1 MFRQLELTKENKR
14 LLIKFAVSLLVTV
27 LLTVMLCT
35 LSAFAEQGTA
45 DSGAEQAV
53 STAEAQQSATGETQH
68 NPGDYLDTDPT
79 YVNKDAGS
87 SVIQELIGVDASQ
100 PLEIIILLTL
110 IALAPSMLIMMT
122 CFTRIVIVLG
132 FLRTAMQTQST
143 PPNMVITGM
152 ALFLT
157 FFIMAPVFS
166 EINEV
171 AYQPYVSEELT
182 TEEALDAASVPLKK
196 FMLKQTSQ
204 DDLQFFLDL
213 SKTEEPEGGYTDEY
227 LQNDLSLTVIV
238 PSFMISELK
247 RAFQM
252 GFLIFLPFLVIDL
265 VVGST
270 LMSMGMMMLP
280 PAMISM
286 PFKILVFVLADGWN
300 LLIGSVVASHN
311 FNGSGNVDYAL
322 NRSFCGGMY
331 ENVYLHIFNNTRRLI
346 ASCDEQ
352 GLTDY
357 AGMMRVVQAYAV
369 QMLTDVYGPVAYT
382 SCIEDPT
389 NGASF
394 SYDTQQ
400 SIYNSIFE
408 LLDKALQDFQSP
420 KSTLEERQ
428 SFDYWCNG
436 DLDMWIQVANQLK
449 LRAALRIVKADPT
462 LAKQKAE
469 EAAKGA
475 ILKQDVLIN
484 KSLSNEQTRMFEWGD
499 SGMNANLTT
508 ILEGFQDPRLPLIMT
523 NPKR

>member
-1 MFRQLELTKENKR
+1 MFKQLQLTKENKKLVVR
-14 LLIKFAVSLLVTV
+14 FAVSLLVTV

-35 LSAFAEQGTA
+35 LSAFAEQGASVAGTA
-45 DSGAEQAV
+45 QAV
-53 STAEAQQSATGETQH
+53 STAEAQQTATGETQH
-68 NPGDYLDTDPT
+68 QPGEYLDTDPT
-79 YVNKDAGS
+79 YVDNDAGS

-182 TEEALDAASVPLKK
+182 TQEALDAASVPLKK

-300 LLIGSVVASHN
+300 LLIGSVVAS
-311 FNGSGNVDYAL
+311 
-322 NRSFCGGMY
+322 
-331 ENVYLHIFNNTRRLI
+331 
-346 ASCDEQ
+346 
-352 GLTDY
+352 
-357 AGMMRVVQAYAV
+357 
-369 QMLTDVYGPVAYT
+369 
-382 SCIEDPT
+382 
-389 NGASF
+389 
-394 SYDTQQ
+394 
-400 SIYNSIFE
+400 YN
-408 LLDKALQDFQSP
+408 L
-420 KSTLEERQ
+420 
-428 SFDYWCNG
+428 
-436 DLDMWIQVANQLK
+436 
-449 LRAALRIVKADPT
+449 
-462 LAKQKAE
+462 
-469 EAAKGA
+469 
-475 ILKQDVLIN
+475 
-484 KSLSNEQTRMFEWGD
+484 
-499 SGMNANLTT
+499 
-508 ILEGFQDPRLPLIMT
+508 
-523 NPKR
+523 

>member
-45 DSGAEQAV
+45 DSGAAQAV

-280 PAMISM
+280 PPMISM

-300 LLIGSVVASHN
+300 LLIGSVVAS
-311 FNGSGNVDYAL
+311 
-322 NRSFCGGMY
+322 
-331 ENVYLHIFNNTRRLI
+331 
-346 ASCDEQ
+346 
-352 GLTDY
+352 
-357 AGMMRVVQAYAV
+357 
-369 QMLTDVYGPVAYT
+369 
-382 SCIEDPT
+382 
-389 NGASF
+389 
-394 SYDTQQ
+394 
-400 SIYNSIFE
+400 YN
-408 LLDKALQDFQSP
+408 L
-420 KSTLEERQ
+420 
-428 SFDYWCNG
+428 
-436 DLDMWIQVANQLK
+436 
-449 LRAALRIVKADPT
+449 
-462 LAKQKAE
+462 
-469 EAAKGA
+469 
-475 ILKQDVLIN
+475 
-484 KSLSNEQTRMFEWGD
+484 
-499 SGMNANLTT
+499 
-508 ILEGFQDPRLPLIMT
+508 
-523 NPKR
+523 

>member
-45 DSGAEQAV
+45 DSGAAQAL
-53 STAEAQQSATGETQH
+53 STAEAQQSATGEAQH

-171 AYQPYVSEELT
+171 AYQPYVSEEMT

-300 LLIGSVVASHN
+300 LLIGSVVAS
-311 FNGSGNVDYAL
+311 
-322 NRSFCGGMY
+322 
-331 ENVYLHIFNNTRRLI
+331 
-346 ASCDEQ
+346 
-352 GLTDY
+352 
-357 AGMMRVVQAYAV
+357 
-369 QMLTDVYGPVAYT
+369 
-382 SCIEDPT
+382 
-389 NGASF
+389 
-394 SYDTQQ
+394 
-400 SIYNSIFE
+400 YN
-408 LLDKALQDFQSP
+408 L
-420 KSTLEERQ
+420 
-428 SFDYWCNG
+428 
-436 DLDMWIQVANQLK
+436 
-449 LRAALRIVKADPT
+449 
-462 LAKQKAE
+462 
-469 EAAKGA
+469 
-475 ILKQDVLIN
+475 
-484 KSLSNEQTRMFEWGD
+484 
-499 SGMNANLTT
+499 
-508 ILEGFQDPRLPLIMT
+508 
-523 NPKR
+523 

>member
-45 DSGAEQAV
+45 DSGAAQAV
-53 STAEAQQSATGETQH
+53 STAESQQSATGEAQH
-68 NPGDYLDTDPT
+68 KPGDYLDTDPA

-300 LLIGSVVASHN
+300 LLIGSVVAS
-311 FNGSGNVDYAL
+311 
-322 NRSFCGGMY
+322 
-331 ENVYLHIFNNTRRLI
+331 
-346 ASCDEQ
+346 
-352 GLTDY
+352 
-357 AGMMRVVQAYAV
+357 
-369 QMLTDVYGPVAYT
+369 
-382 SCIEDPT
+382 
-389 NGASF
+389 
-394 SYDTQQ
+394 
-400 SIYNSIFE
+400 YN
-408 LLDKALQDFQSP
+408 L
-420 KSTLEERQ
+420 
-428 SFDYWCNG
+428 
-436 DLDMWIQVANQLK
+436 
-449 LRAALRIVKADPT
+449 
-462 LAKQKAE
+462 
-469 EAAKGA
+469 
-475 ILKQDVLIN
+475 
-484 KSLSNEQTRMFEWGD
+484 
-499 SGMNANLTT
+499 
-508 ILEGFQDPRLPLIMT
+508 
-523 NPKR
+523 

>member
-45 DSGAEQAV
+45 DSGAAQAV
-53 STAEAQQSATGETQH
+53 STAEAQQSATGEAQH

-122 CFTRIVIVLG
+122 CFTRIIIVLG

-300 LLIGSVVASHN
+300 LLIGSVVAS
-311 FNGSGNVDYAL
+311 
-322 NRSFCGGMY
+322 
-331 ENVYLHIFNNTRRLI
+331 
-346 ASCDEQ
+346 
-352 GLTDY
+352 
-357 AGMMRVVQAYAV
+357 
-369 QMLTDVYGPVAYT
+369 
-382 SCIEDPT
+382 
-389 NGASF
+389 
-394 SYDTQQ
+394 
-400 SIYNSIFE
+400 YN
-408 LLDKALQDFQSP
+408 L
-420 KSTLEERQ
+420 
-428 SFDYWCNG
+428 
-436 DLDMWIQVANQLK
+436 
-449 LRAALRIVKADPT
+449 
-462 LAKQKAE
+462 
-469 EAAKGA
+469 
-475 ILKQDVLIN
+475 
-484 KSLSNEQTRMFEWGD
+484 
-499 SGMNANLTT
+499 
-508 ILEGFQDPRLPLIMT
+508 
-523 NPKR
+523 

>member
-45 DSGAEQAV
+45 DSGAVRAV

-252 GFLIFLPFLVIDL
+252 GFLIFLQFLVIDL

-300 LLIGSVVASHN
+300 LLIGSVVAS
-311 FNGSGNVDYAL
+311 
-322 NRSFCGGMY
+322 
-331 ENVYLHIFNNTRRLI
+331 
-346 ASCDEQ
+346 
-352 GLTDY
+352 
-357 AGMMRVVQAYAV
+357 
-369 QMLTDVYGPVAYT
+369 
-382 SCIEDPT
+382 
-389 NGASF
+389 
-394 SYDTQQ
+394 
-400 SIYNSIFE
+400 YN
-408 LLDKALQDFQSP
+408 L
-420 KSTLEERQ
+420 
-428 SFDYWCNG
+428 
-436 DLDMWIQVANQLK
+436 
-449 LRAALRIVKADPT
+449 
-462 LAKQKAE
+462 
-469 EAAKGA
+469 
-475 ILKQDVLIN
+475 
-484 KSLSNEQTRMFEWGD
+484 
-499 SGMNANLTT
+499 
-508 ILEGFQDPRLPLIMT
+508 
-523 NPKR
+523 

>member
-45 DSGAEQAV
+45 DSGAAQAV
-53 STAEAQQSATGETQH
+53 STAEAQQSATGEAQH
-68 NPGDYLDTDPT
+68 NPGDYLNTDPT

-300 LLIGSVVASHN
+300 LLIGSVVAS
-311 FNGSGNVDYAL
+311 
-322 NRSFCGGMY
+322 
-331 ENVYLHIFNNTRRLI
+331 
-346 ASCDEQ
+346 
-352 GLTDY
+352 
-357 AGMMRVVQAYAV
+357 
-369 QMLTDVYGPVAYT
+369 
-382 SCIEDPT
+382 
-389 NGASF
+389 
-394 SYDTQQ
+394 
-400 SIYNSIFE
+400 YN
-408 LLDKALQDFQSP
+408 L
-420 KSTLEERQ
+420 
-428 SFDYWCNG
+428 
-436 DLDMWIQVANQLK
+436 
-449 LRAALRIVKADPT
+449 
-462 LAKQKAE
+462 
-469 EAAKGA
+469 
-475 ILKQDVLIN
+475 
-484 KSLSNEQTRMFEWGD
+484 
-499 SGMNANLTT
+499 
-508 ILEGFQDPRLPLIMT
+508 
-523 NPKR
+523 

>member
-45 DSGAEQAV
+45 ASGATQAV
-53 STAEAQQSATGETQH
+53 SSAEAQQSATGEAQH
-68 NPGDYLDTDPT
+68 KPGDYLDTDPT

-286 PFKILVFVLADGWN
+286 PFKILVFVLADGRN
-300 LLIGSVVASHN
+300 LLIGSVVAS
-311 FNGSGNVDYAL
+311 
-322 NRSFCGGMY
+322 
-331 ENVYLHIFNNTRRLI
+331 
-346 ASCDEQ
+346 
-352 GLTDY
+352 
-357 AGMMRVVQAYAV
+357 
-369 QMLTDVYGPVAYT
+369 
-382 SCIEDPT
+382 
-389 NGASF
+389 
-394 SYDTQQ
+394 
-400 SIYNSIFE
+400 YN
-408 LLDKALQDFQSP
+408 L
-420 KSTLEERQ
+420 
-428 SFDYWCNG
+428 
-436 DLDMWIQVANQLK
+436 
-449 LRAALRIVKADPT
+449 
-462 LAKQKAE
+462 
-469 EAAKGA
+469 
-475 ILKQDVLIN
+475 
-484 KSLSNEQTRMFEWGD
+484 
-499 SGMNANLTT
+499 
-508 ILEGFQDPRLPLIMT
+508 
-523 NPKR
+523 

>member
-45 DSGAEQAV
+45 DSGAAQAV

-300 LLIGSVVASHN
+300 QLIGSVVAS
-311 FNGSGNVDYAL
+311 
-322 NRSFCGGMY
+322 
-331 ENVYLHIFNNTRRLI
+331 
-346 ASCDEQ
+346 
-352 GLTDY
+352 
-357 AGMMRVVQAYAV
+357 
-369 QMLTDVYGPVAYT
+369 
-382 SCIEDPT
+382 
-389 NGASF
+389 
-394 SYDTQQ
+394 
-400 SIYNSIFE
+400 YN
-408 LLDKALQDFQSP
+408 L
-420 KSTLEERQ
+420 
-428 SFDYWCNG
+428 
-436 DLDMWIQVANQLK
+436 
-449 LRAALRIVKADPT
+449 
-462 LAKQKAE
+462 
-469 EAAKGA
+469 
-475 ILKQDVLIN
+475 
-484 KSLSNEQTRMFEWGD
+484 
-499 SGMNANLTT
+499 
-508 ILEGFQDPRLPLIMT
+508 
-523 NPKR
+523 

>member
-45 DSGAEQAV
+45 DSGAAQAV
-53 STAEAQQSATGETQH
+53 STAEAQQSATGEAQH
-68 NPGDYLDTDPT
+68 KPGDYLDTDPT

-132 FLRTAMQTQST
+132 FLRTVMQTQST

-300 LLIGSVVASHN
+300 LLIGSVVAS
-311 FNGSGNVDYAL
+311 
-322 NRSFCGGMY
+322 
-331 ENVYLHIFNNTRRLI
+331 
-346 ASCDEQ
+346 
-352 GLTDY
+352 
-357 AGMMRVVQAYAV
+357 
-369 QMLTDVYGPVAYT
+369 
-382 SCIEDPT
+382 
-389 NGASF
+389 
-394 SYDTQQ
+394 
-400 SIYNSIFE
+400 YN
-408 LLDKALQDFQSP
+408 L
-420 KSTLEERQ
+420 
-428 SFDYWCNG
+428 
-436 DLDMWIQVANQLK
+436 
-449 LRAALRIVKADPT
+449 
-462 LAKQKAE
+462 
-469 EAAKGA
+469 
-475 ILKQDVLIN
+475 
-484 KSLSNEQTRMFEWGD
+484 
-499 SGMNANLTT
+499 
-508 ILEGFQDPRLPLIMT
+508 
-523 NPKR
+523 

>member
-35 LSAFAEQGTA
+35 LSAFAEQGAA
-45 DSGAEQAV
+45 DSGAAQAV

-143 PPNMVITGM
+143 PPNMVITGL

-300 LLIGSVVASHN
+300 LLIGSVVAS
-311 FNGSGNVDYAL
+311 
-322 NRSFCGGMY
+322 
-331 ENVYLHIFNNTRRLI
+331 
-346 ASCDEQ
+346 
-352 GLTDY
+352 
-357 AGMMRVVQAYAV
+357 
-369 QMLTDVYGPVAYT
+369 
-382 SCIEDPT
+382 
-389 NGASF
+389 
-394 SYDTQQ
+394 
-400 SIYNSIFE
+400 YN
-408 LLDKALQDFQSP
+408 L
-420 KSTLEERQ
+420 
-428 SFDYWCNG
+428 
-436 DLDMWIQVANQLK
+436 
-449 LRAALRIVKADPT
+449 
-462 LAKQKAE
+462 
-469 EAAKGA
+469 
-475 ILKQDVLIN
+475 
-484 KSLSNEQTRMFEWGD
+484 
-499 SGMNANLTT
+499 
-508 ILEGFQDPRLPLIMT
+508 
-523 NPKR
+523 

>member
-1 MFRQLELTKENKR
+1 
-14 LLIKFAVSLLVTV
+14 
-27 LLTVMLCT
+27 
-35 LSAFAEQGTA
+35 
-45 DSGAEQAV
+45 
-53 STAEAQQSATGETQH
+53 
-68 NPGDYLDTDPT
+68 
-79 YVNKDAGS
+79 
-87 SVIQELIGVDASQ
+87 
-100 PLEIIILLTL
+100 
-110 IALAPSMLIMMT
+110 MLIMMT

-182 TEEALDAASVPLKK
+182 TEEALDAASVLKK

-300 LLIGSVVASHN
+300 LLIGSVVAS
-311 FNGSGNVDYAL
+311 
-322 NRSFCGGMY
+322 
-331 ENVYLHIFNNTRRLI
+331 
-346 ASCDEQ
+346 
-352 GLTDY
+352 
-357 AGMMRVVQAYAV
+357 
-369 QMLTDVYGPVAYT
+369 
-382 SCIEDPT
+382 
-389 NGASF
+389 
-394 SYDTQQ
+394 
-400 SIYNSIFE
+400 YN
-408 LLDKALQDFQSP
+408 L
-420 KSTLEERQ
+420 
-428 SFDYWCNG
+428 
-436 DLDMWIQVANQLK
+436 
-449 LRAALRIVKADPT
+449 
-462 LAKQKAE
+462 
-469 EAAKGA
+469 
-475 ILKQDVLIN
+475 
-484 KSLSNEQTRMFEWGD
+484 
-499 SGMNANLTT
+499 
-508 ILEGFQDPRLPLIMT
+508 
-523 NPKR
+523 